1 MSRGG
6 ALEEERY
13 IYLFFAEGIR
23 DVDFE
28 KVRSQIQREFTLS
41 TIAQQMKLDLRPYYD
56 KGRKQFYST
65 LILKEFLKKLPKD
78 AEKALLIVDVD
89 LFIPILTFVFG
100 EAQLGGKVGIVS
112 ITRLRQEFYGLP
124 SNAEILQRRLI
135 KEIKHELGHT
145 FGLLHCSFRECV
157 MSFASNILAVDQ
169 KGTSFCASCRDFL
182 FKNLIR

>member
-1 MSRGG
+1 M
-6 ALEEERY
+6 EEEKY
-13 IYLFFAEGIR
+13 IYLFFSEGIKE
-23 DVDFE
+23 VDFE
-28 KVRSQIQREFTLS
+28 KVRSQIQREFSLK
-41 TIAQQMKLDLRPYYD
+41 TIAQIKKLDLRPYYE

-112 ITRLRQEFYGLP
+112 LTRLRQEFYGLP
-124 SNAEILQRRLI
+124 SNEEILQRRLI

-145 FGLLHCSFRECV
+145 FGLLHCSSRECV
-157 MSFASNILAVDQ
+157 MSFAPNILAVDQ
-169 KGTSFCASCRDFL
+169 KGMTFCASCKDFL
-182 FKNLIR
+182 LKNLMR